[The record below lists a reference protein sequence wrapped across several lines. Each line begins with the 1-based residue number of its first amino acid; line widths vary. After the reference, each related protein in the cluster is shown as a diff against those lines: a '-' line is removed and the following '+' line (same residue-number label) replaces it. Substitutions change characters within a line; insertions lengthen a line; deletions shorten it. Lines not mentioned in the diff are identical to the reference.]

1 MTDAA
6 GFVYAGERAAAFS
19 VLPATSVDV
28 GFRLVA
34 HSSGL
39 LPLPDIQLTVGGAT
53 DARLLLVPQ
62 HTLLV
67 SKAAAT
73 PAVGAAGAGHHHP
86 SPRNKLHAPHHV

>member
-67 SKAAAT
+67 SKAAVA
-73 PAVGAAGAGHHHP
+73 PALVGAAHHHP
-86 SPRNKLHAPHHV
+86 SPRNKHHAPHHV